1 MDRIIKET
9 NKLLDNLEYQIN
21 NNDYVNNTTELNII
35 KFILIENILNLSNI
49 SQLGLIKLLLNRI
62 SRFRS
67 RRNNIFSKINNLR
80 KFLK

>member
-62 SRFRS
+62 FRFKS

>member
-35 KFILIENILNLSNI
+35 KFILIENILRLSNRP
-49 SQLGLIKLLLNRI
+49 SA
-62 SRFRS
+62 
-67 RRNNIFSKINNLR
+67 
-80 KFLK
+80 